1 MVNLQHNLTVDDL
14 IVEYMIYK
22 VNHGYEPQY
31 LANEFMDF
39 LKYFQTKMEVLDV
52 LEDKA
57 LLFKRFMERKT
68 QLDWNPTDPHMNIS
82 YSNEDNDYKMAANY
96 RLSCYD
102 TSVINTYFMDEGMSQ
117 FADYKGTAYKIRNI
131 IGEYLES
138 QPKRKIDE
146 TADITDSSLMV
157 GKYFAAGIIDIIWT
171 SHIKD
176 LIEKHEWPQQCKDI
190 NKYLFELDLAKIIGL
205 KSIKQE
211 LLNFYK
217 DISKRIA
224 ILYQQDK
231 NLKISNGSGSYLAM
245 ANYKL
250 LSNGFEEIFSK
261 VFGPYKSS
269 LDIDLTSSALKESH
283 DIGSSSFWD
292 DDSVEKTT
300 TSQIGDVKVK
310 QLVQNLEQS

>member
-176 LIEKHEWPQQCKDI
+176 LIEKHEWPEQCKDI
-190 NKYLFELDLAKIIGL
+190 NKYLFELDLAEIIGL
-205 KSIKQE
+205 KSVKQE

-224 ILYQQDK
+224 ILYQQDN
-231 NLKISNGSGSYLAM
+231 NLKISNCGGSYLAM

-250 LSNGFEEIFSK
+250 LSNGFEEIFGK

-269 LDIDLTSSALKESH
+269 LDIDLTSSTLKESH
-283 DIGSSSFWD
+283 GIGSSYFWD
-292 DDSVEKTT
+292 DDPVVKTT
-300 TSQIGDVKVK
+300 TLQIGDVKVK
-310 QLVQNLEQS
+310 QLVQNLEQN